1 MLTHIEVSEY
11 CLYLPDW
18 LNVVCPLSD
27 WGKPCCRCQQQQQQH
42 ECIELSTAFTR
53 GTLSLRSPTLSG
65 TWKYSFFLSRFTVPD
80 LLALYCGLSPDIA
93 NIHTLTYNV
102 NASGLSWQ
110 HVARSRRT
118 RLVRFLWYRSAY
130 ICISLKRKSTNG
142 LMT

>member
-1 MLTHIEVSEY
+1 MRKIKEIQLIIFFHIVLTHIEVSEY

-65 TWKYSFFLSRFTVPD
+65 T
-80 LLALYCGLSPDIA
+80 
-93 NIHTLTYNV
+93 
-102 NASGLSWQ
+102 
-110 HVARSRRT
+110 
-118 RLVRFLWYRSAY
+118 
-130 ICISLKRKSTNG
+130 
-142 LMT
+142 